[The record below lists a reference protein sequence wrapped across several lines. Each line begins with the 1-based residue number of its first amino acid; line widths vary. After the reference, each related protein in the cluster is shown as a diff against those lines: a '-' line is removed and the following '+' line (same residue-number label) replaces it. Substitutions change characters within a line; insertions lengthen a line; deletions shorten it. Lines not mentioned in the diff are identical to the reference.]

1 MKRQCIIILIKMWFW
16 CYFYNWSSARL

>member
-1 MKRQCIIILIKMWFW
+1 MKRQCIIILIEMWFW